1 MTIASFLSRRRRALV
16 IGTATVLLHVLA
28 MNFVG
33 ARIGLAPPG
42 MPAPAPDPVTI
53 VALLRAPAPVLAPA
67 APPPAPKP
75 KPAPARP
82 RPAPKAVPPPPA
94 APPPEATAEAD
105 ASPADGAEQA
115 ADAAAAPIQ
124 ASAAEVAPA
133 VELTSATAPEP
144 PEPPVAE
151 VAPPEPVK
159 PALKA
164 SLPPSAEL
172 NFDVARTDR
181 DGGTWSGLSTISW
194 KQAAGAYK
202 LSMEASVSVLVAR
215 VNLVL
220 LNSEGTVGPS
230 GIVPRITTEK
240 RRGKSQT
247 ATHFGGPD
255 GKITFS
261 ASERSYPMVPGA
273 QDKATFLMQLA
284 AIGRADSAQFASG
297 VELFVG
303 EEKDANPF
311 GFVLVGQE
319 TINTPMGPLATW
331 HLARP
336 PRPGAYN
343 SRLDIWLAPAHNWYP
358 VQIRNTE
365 SNGSVTTQT
374 IRKILI
380 TDLGN

>member
-16 IGTATVLLHVLA
+16 IGTATVLLHLLA
-28 MNFVG
+28 IDFVG
-33 ARIGLAPPG
+33 ARIGLAPAG
-42 MPAPAPDPVTI
+42 APAPDPVTI
-53 VALLRAPAPVLAPA
+53 VAVLHAPAPPA
-67 APPPAPKP
+67 APPAPKP
-75 KPAPARP
+75 KPKLP
-82 RPAPKAVPPPPA
+82 PAPTRPPPAAKAVPPPA
-94 APPPEATAEAD
+94 APGPDATAEA
-105 ASPADGAEQA
+105 SPADSAGDA
-115 ADAAAAPIQ
+115 ADAAPASIQ
-124 ASAAEVAPA
+124 ASAAEAAPA
-133 VELTSATAPEP
+133 VELASGTAS
-144 PEPPVAE
+144 EPPVAE
-151 VAPPEPVK
+151 APPAEPAK

-172 NFDVARTDR
+172 NFEVARTDR

-220 LNSEGTVGPS
+220 LSSEGTVGAG
-230 GIVPRITTEK
+230 GIVPRSATEK
-240 RRGKSQT
+240 RRGKTQT
-247 ATHFGGPD
+247 ATHFGSGPD

-273 QDKATFLMQLA
+273 QDKASFLMQLA

-311 GFVLVGQE
+311 SFVLVGQE
-319 TINTPMGPLATW
+319 DINTPMGPMATW
-331 HLARP
+331 HVARP

-380 TDLGN
+380 TE

>member
-28 MNFVG
+28 IDFVG
-33 ARIGLAPPG
+33 ARIGLAPID
-42 MPAPAPDPVTI
+42 APAPEPVTI
-53 VALLRAPAPVLAPA
+53 VAVLHAPIAP
-67 APPPAPKP
+67 PPPAPPQP
-75 KPAPARP
+75 KPPPARP
-82 RPAPKAVPPPPA
+82 RPPAKAVPPPA
-94 APPPEATAEAD
+94 TPPPEATADAE
-105 ASPADGAEQA
+105 ASPADGAGEA
-115 ADAAAAPIQ
+115 VDAPPAPMQ
-124 ASAAEVAPA
+124 GGAEVAPA
-133 VELTSATAPEP
+133 VDQVSVTASATAPATAPEP
-144 PEPPVAE
+144 PAAE
-151 VAPPEPVK
+151 AVPPEPVK
-159 PALKA
+159 PALKV
-164 SLPPSAEL
+164 SLPPSADL

-194 KQAAGAYK
+194 KHAAGAYK

-220 LNSEGTVGPS
+220 LSSEGTVGPS
-230 GIVPRITTEK
+230 GIVPRSATEK
-240 RRGKSQT
+240 RRGKTQT

-273 QDKATFLMQLA
+273 QDKGSFLMQLA
-284 AIGRADSAQFASG
+284 AIGRADSAQLASG

-311 GFVLVGQE
+311 AFVLVGQE
-319 TINTPMGPLATW
+319 EINTPMGRMATW
-331 HLARP
+331 HVARP

>member
-1 MTIASFLSRRRRALV
+1 MTIASFLSRRRRALA
-16 IGTATVLLHVLA
+16 IGTATVLLHYLA
-28 MNFVG
+28 ISFVG
-33 ARIGLAPPG
+33 ARIALAP
-42 MPAPAPDPVTI
+42 ATAPDAEPVTI
-53 VALLRAPAPVLAPA
+53 IAQLHAPAPVAAPLPPPKPTPKPAAARPRAPARSTPAPA
-67 APPPAPKP
+67 APVAQ
-75 KPAPARP
+75 ANS
-82 RPAPKAVPPPPA
+82 
-94 APPPEATAEAD
+94 EAE
-105 ASPADGAEQA
+105 ASPAGPAGDA
-115 ADAAAAPIQ
+115 ADAAPAPVQ

-133 VELTSATAPEP
+133 VEMAPEP
-144 PEPPVAE
+144 PPVAQA
-151 VAPPEPVK
+151 APAEPVK

-194 KQAAGAYK
+194 KQAGGAYK

-220 LNSEGTVGPS
+220 LTSEGTVGAD
-230 GIVPRITTEK
+230 GIVPRSATEK
-240 RRGKSQT
+240 RRGKTQT

-255 GKITFS
+255 GKISFS
-261 ASERSYPMVPGA
+261 ASERSYPMVAGA
-273 QDKATFLMQLA
+273 QDKASFLMQLG
-284 AIGRADSAQFASG
+284 AIGRADSAQLASG

-311 GFVLVGQE
+311 GFVLVGKE
-319 TINTPMGPLATW
+319 DIDTRMGRIATW
-331 HLARP
+331 HVARP

-380 TDLGN
+380 TDSGT

>member
-1 MTIASFLSRRRRALV
+1 MTIASFLSRRRRALA
-16 IGTATVLLHVLA
+16 IGTATVLLHYLA
-28 MNFVG
+28 ISFVG
-33 ARIGLAPPG
+33 ARIG
-42 MPAPAPDPVTI
+42 PAPATAPDPEPVTI
-53 VALLRAPAPVLAPA
+53 VAQLHAPAPVAAPLPPPKPTPKPAAARPRAPARSTPVPA
-67 APPPAPKP
+67 APVAE
-75 KPAPARP
+75 
-82 RPAPKAVPPPPA
+82 VNS
-94 APPPEATAEAD
+94 EAEAG
-105 ASPADGAEQA
+105 GAGDA
-115 ADAAAAPIQ
+115 ADAAPAPVQ
-124 ASAAEVAPA
+124 ASVAEVAPA
-133 VELTSATAPEP
+133 VELAPEP
-144 PEPPVAE
+144 PPVAE
-151 VAPPEPVK
+151 AAPAEPVK
-159 PALKA
+159 PALKV

-194 KQAAGAYK
+194 KQAGGAYK

-220 LNSEGTVGPS
+220 LTSEGTVGAD
-230 GIVPRITTEK
+230 GIVPRTATEK
-240 RRGKSQT
+240 RRGKTQT
-247 ATHFGGPD
+247 ATHFGGAD

-261 ASERSYPMVPGA
+261 ASERSYPMVAGA
-273 QDKATFLMQLA
+273 QDKASFLLQLA
-284 AIGRADSAQFASG
+284 AIGRADSAQLASG

-311 GFVLVGQE
+311 GFVLVGKE
-319 TINTPMGPLATW
+319 EIDTRMGRMATW
-331 HLARP
+331 HVARP

-380 TDLGN
+380 TDSGN

>member
-28 MNFVG
+28 IDFVG
-33 ARIGLAPPG
+33 ARIGMSPPG
-42 MPAPAPDPVTI
+42 MPAPAPDPVTM
-53 VALLRAPAPVLAPA
+53 VALLRAPAPAPVPA
-67 APPPAPKP
+67 APPPKP
-75 KPAPARP
+75 KPVPARP
-82 RPAPKAVPPPPA
+82 RPAPKPVPPPA
-94 APPPEATAEAD
+94 APPPEVTAEAD
-105 ASPADGAEQA
+105 AGAGPAEGAQEA
-115 ADAAAAPIQ
+115 ADAAAAPVQ

-133 VELTSATAPEP
+133 VELP
-144 PEPPVAE
+144 PEPPPVAE
-151 VAPPEPVK
+151 APPPEPAK
-159 PALKA
+159 PALKV

-181 DGGTWSGLSTISW
+181 DGGTWSGVSTISW
-194 KQAAGAYK
+194 KQAGGAYK

-220 LNSEGTVGPS
+220 LNSEGSVGPS
-230 GIVPRITTEK
+230 GIVPRLTTEK

-247 ATHFGGPD
+247 ATHFGGAD

-319 TINTPMGPLATW
+319 NINTPMGPLATW

-380 TDLGN
+380 TD

>member
-16 IGTATVLLHVLA
+16 IGTATVLLHYLA
-28 MNFVG
+28 ISFVG
-33 ARIGLAPPG
+33 ARIGLAPLT
-42 MPAPAPDPVTI
+42 APDPEPVTI
-53 VALLRAPAPVLAPA
+53 IAALHAPA
-67 APPPAPKP
+67 
-75 KPAPARP
+75 
-82 RPAPKAVPPPPA
+82 PPA
-94 APPPEATAEAD
+94 APVPPPKPTPKPAAARPRAPARSAPAAAAPVAAAQEQPEAPAE
-105 ASPADGAEQA
+105 ASPAVAS
-115 ADAAAAPIQ
+115 DAAAAPVQ
-124 ASAAEVAPA
+124 ASVAEVAPA
-133 VELTSATAPEP
+133 VEPAPEP
-144 PEPPVAE
+144 PPEA
-151 VAPPEPVK
+151 APAEPVK
-159 PALKA
+159 PALKV

-181 DGGTWSGLSTISW
+181 DGGTWSGLSTIAW
-194 KQAAGAYK
+194 KQAGGAYK
-202 LSMEASVSVLVAR
+202 LSMEASVSLLVAR

-220 LNSEGTVGPS
+220 LNSEGTVGAD
-230 GIVPRITTEK
+230 GIVPRLSTEK
-240 RRGKSQT
+240 RRGKTQT

-261 ASERSYPMVPGA
+261 ASERSYPMLAGT
-273 QDKATFLMQLA
+273 QDKASFLIQLA
-284 AIGRADSAQFASG
+284 AIGRADSAQLASG

-311 GFVLVGQE
+311 GFVLVAKE
-319 TINTPMGPLATW
+319 DIDTRMGRMATW
-331 HLARP
+331 HVARP

-380 TDLGN
+380 TD

>member
-1 MTIASFLSRRRRALV
+1 MTIASYLSRRRRALA
-16 IGTATVLLHVLA
+16 IGAATVLLHILA
-28 MNFVG
+28 IDFVG
-33 ARIGLAPPG
+33 ARIGLAPAKLA
-42 MPAPAPDPVTI
+42 APAPDPVTV
-53 VALLRAPAPVLAPA
+53 VALLHAPAPAPA
-67 APPPAPKP
+67 AATPAPPKPAAAPKP
-75 KPAPARP
+75 VRPLPAL
-82 RPAPKAVPPPPA
+82 KVVPPPV
-94 APPPEATAEAD
+94 APPPDNT
-105 ASPADGAEQA
+105 ADG
-115 ADAAAAPIQ
+115 DAIPPDGPGEPPVTDSSTVQ
-124 ASAAEVAPA
+124 ASAAETTPA
-133 VELTSATAPEP
+133 VELASATASATASG
-144 PEPPVAE
+144 PPVPE
-151 VAPPEPVK
+151 APPAEPVK
-159 PALKA
+159 PALKV

-172 NFDVARTDR
+172 NFEVARTDR
-181 DGGTWSGLSTISW
+181 EGGTWSGLSTISW

-220 LNSEGTVGPS
+220 LTSEGALGAG
-230 GIVPRITTEK
+230 GIEPRTTTEK
-240 RRGKSQT
+240 RRGKAQT

-273 QDKATFLMQLA
+273 QDKASFLMQLA

-319 TINTPMGPLATW
+319 NINTPMGQLATW

-365 SNGSVTTQT
+365 SNGSITTQT
-374 IRKILI
+374 IRKIHI
-380 TDLGN
+380 TD

>member
-1 MTIASFLSRRRRALV
+1 MTIASFLSQRRRALV
-16 IGTATVLLHVLA
+16 IGAATVLLHVLA
-28 MNFVG
+28 IDFVG
-33 ARIGLAPPG
+33 ARIGLVPLDR
-42 MPAPAPDPVTI
+42 PAPAPDPVTI
-53 VALLRAPAPVLAPA
+53 VALLRAPAPV
-67 APPPAPKP
+67 PPPKPPP

-82 RPAPKAVPPPPA
+82 RPAPKALPLPA
-94 APPPEATAEAD
+94 APLPEASAEAD
-105 ASPADGAEQA
+105 AGPADGAGET
-115 ADAAAAPIQ
+115 ADAAAAPNQ

-133 VELTSATAPEP
+133 VAPASEPPEP
-144 PEPPVAE
+144 PEPPPVAE
-151 VAPPEPVK
+151 VPPPEPVK
-159 PALKA
+159 PALKV

-202 LSMEASVSVLVAR
+202 LSMEASVSVLLAR
-215 VNLVL
+215 LNLVL
-220 LNSEGTVGPS
+220 LNSEGTVGAG

-311 GFVLVGQE
+311 GFVLVGQDN
-319 TINTPMGPLATW
+319 INTPMGPLATW

>member
-1 MTIASFLSRRRRALV
+1 MMIASFLSRRRRALV

-28 MNFVG
+28 IDFVG
-33 ARIGLAPPG
+33 ARIGLAPSA
-42 MPAPAPDPVTI
+42 APAPEPVTI
-53 VALLRAPAPVLAPA
+53 VAVLHAPIAPPAPAPPQPT
-67 APPPAPKP
+67 PP
-75 KPAPARP
+75 PARP
-82 RPAPKAVPPPPA
+82 RPPVKAVPPPA
-94 APPPEATAEAD
+94 APPPEATADAEAG
-105 ASPADGAEQA
+105 PADGAREAIDSAPAPLQA
-115 ADAAAAPIQ
+115 G
-124 ASAAEVAPA
+124 AAEVAPA
-133 VELTSATAPEP
+133 VEVASATASATAAATAPEP
-144 PEPPVAE
+144 PPVADP
-151 VAPPEPVK
+151 VPPEPVK
-159 PALKA
+159 PAFKV
-164 SLPPSAEL
+164 SLPPSADL

-194 KQAAGAYK
+194 KHAAGAYK

-220 LNSEGTVGPS
+220 LSSEGTVGPN
-230 GIVPRITTEK
+230 GIVPRSATEK
-240 RRGKSQT
+240 RRGKTQT

-273 QDKATFLMQLA
+273 QDKGSFLMQLA
-284 AIGRADSAQFASG
+284 AIGRADSAQLASG

-311 GFVLVGQE
+311 AFVLVGQE
-319 TINTPMGPLATW
+319 DINTPMGRMATW
-331 HLARP
+331 HVARP

>member
-1 MTIASFLSRRRRALV
+1 MTIASYLSRRRRALV
-16 IGTATVLLHVLA
+16 IGAATVLLHILA
-28 MNFVG
+28 IDFVG
-33 ARIGLAPPG
+33 ARIGLAPAKLA
-42 MPAPAPDPVTI
+42 APAPDPVTV
-53 VALLRAPAPVLAPA
+53 VAILHAPAPAPA
-67 APPPAPKP
+67 AATPAPPKPAAAPKP
-75 KPAPARP
+75 VRP
-82 RPAPKAVPPPPA
+82 RPAPKAVPPPD
-94 APPPEATAEAD
+94 APPPENT
-105 ASPADGAEQA
+105 ADGEAIPPDGPGEPA
-115 ADAAAAPIQ
+115 VTETPTIQ
-124 ASAAEVAPA
+124 ASAAETTPA
-133 VELTSATAPEP
+133 VELASATP
-144 PEPPVAE
+144 PEPPAPE
-151 VAPPEPVK
+151 APPAEPVK
-159 PALKA
+159 PALKV

-202 LSMEASVSVLVAR
+202 LTMEASVSVLVAR

-220 LNSEGTVGPS
+220 LTSEGALGAG
-230 GIVPRITTEK
+230 GIEPRTTTEK

-273 QDKATFLMQLA
+273 QDKASFLMQLA
-284 AIGRADSAQFASG
+284 AIGRADSAQFANG

-319 TINTPMGPLATW
+319 NINTPMGQLATW

-380 TDLGN
+380 TD

>member
-1 MTIASFLSRRRRALV
+1 MTIASFLSRRRRALL

-28 MNFVG
+28 IDFVG
-33 ARIGLAPPG
+33 ARIGRSPLHV
-42 MPAPAPDPVTI
+42 PAPADDPLTI
-53 VALLRAPAPVLAPA
+53 VALLHAPAPVAAPA
-67 APPPAPKP
+67 APPQPKPAPKP
-75 KPAPARP
+75 AQKPAQVRP

-94 APPPEATAEAD
+94 PLPEATAGVD
-105 ASPADGAEQA
+105 AGTVDGAEA
-115 ADAAAAPIQ
+115 PADPAAAPVQ
-124 ASAAEVAPA
+124 ASAAEMAPA
-133 VELTSATAPEP
+133 VELAASGTP
-144 PEPPVAE
+144 PEPPVAQA
-151 VAPPEPVK
+151 APAEPVK

-181 DGGTWSGLSTISW
+181 DGGTWSGVSSIAW
-194 KQAAGAYK
+194 KQAGGAYT

-220 LNSEGTVGPS
+220 LTSEGTLGPG
-230 GIVPRITTEK
+230 GIIPRTTTEK

-261 ASERSYPMVPGA
+261 ASERSYPMVAGA
-273 QDKATFLMQLA
+273 QDKASFLMQLA

-319 TINTPMGPLATW
+319 DIDTRMGRMATW

-374 IRKILI
+374 IRKIHL
-380 TDLGN
+380 TD

>member
-1 MTIASFLSRRRRALV
+1 MTIASSLYRWRRALL
-16 IGTATVLLHVLA
+16 IGTATVLLHLLA
-28 MNFVG
+28 IDFVV
-33 ARIGLAPPG
+33 ARIGLAPAI
-42 MPAPAPDPVTI
+42 APMPDPVTI
-53 VALLRAPAPVLAPA
+53 VAVLHAP
-67 APPPAPKP
+67 APPPAPVPSP
-75 KPAPARP
+75 KPTPKAAPTPAPP
-82 RPAPKAVPPPPA
+82 RPVPKVVPPPATPLPAEPSDTDVFAAIETGEAADPA
-94 APPPEATAEAD
+94 AEPV
-105 ASPADGAEQA
+105 QA
-115 ADAAAAPIQ
+115 G
-124 ASAAEVAPA
+124 AAEMAPA
-133 VELTSATAPEP
+133 VESGPGTAA
-144 PEPPVAE
+144 EPPVAQA
-151 VAPPEPVK
+151 APAEPVK
-159 PALKA
+159 PALKV

-181 DGGTWSGLSTISW
+181 DGGTWSGLSAMTW
-194 KQAAGAYK
+194 QQAAGAYK

-220 LNSEGTVGPS
+220 LTSEGTVGPE
-230 GIVPRITTEK
+230 GIVPRTTTEK

-284 AIGRADSAQFASG
+284 AIGRADSAQLASG

-319 TINTPMGPLATW
+319 DIDTRMGRMATW

-374 IRKILI
+374 IRKIHI
-380 TDLGN
+380 TD

>member
-28 MNFVG
+28 IDFVG
-33 ARIGLAPPG
+33 ARIGMSPPG
-42 MPAPAPDPVTI
+42 MPAPAPDPVTM

-67 APPPAPKP
+67 APPPKP

-82 RPAPKAVPPPPA
+82 RPAPKPAPPPA
-94 APPPEATAEAD
+94 APLPEATAEAD
-105 ASPADGAEQA
+105 AGPADGAEKA
-115 ADAAAAPIQ
+115 ADAAAAPVQ
-124 ASAAEVAPA
+124 ASAAEMAPV
-133 VELTSATAPEP
+133 VELTPEP
-144 PEPPVAE
+144 PAVAE
-151 VAPPEPVK
+151 APPSEPVK
-159 PALKA
+159 PALKV

-181 DGGTWSGLSTISW
+181 DGGTWSGVSTISW
-194 KQAAGAYK
+194 KQAGGAYK

-220 LNSEGTVGPS
+220 LNSEGAVGPG

-247 ATHFGGPD
+247 ATHFGGAD

-319 TINTPMGPLATW
+319 NINTPMGPLATW

>member
-1 MTIASFLSRRRRALV
+1 MTIAFSLSRRRRALV
-16 IGTATVLLHVLA
+16 IGTATVLLHLLA
-28 MNFVG
+28 IDFVV
-33 ARIGLAPPG
+33 ARIGLAPAI
-42 MPAPAPDPVTI
+42 APIPDPVTI
-53 VALLRAPAPVLAPA
+53 VAVLHAPAPAPA
-67 APPPAPKP
+67 PLPSPKPTP
-75 KPAPARP
+75 KPAPTPAPP
-82 RPAPKAVPPPPA
+82 RPVPKVVPPP
-94 APPPEATAEAD
+94 ATPLPAD
-105 ASPADGAEQA
+105 ASDTDVFTADGAGEDAGPAPEPVQA
-115 ADAAAAPIQ
+115 G
-124 ASAAEVAPA
+124 AAEMAPA
-133 VELTSATAPEP
+133 VELAPAAMPEP
-144 PEPPVAE
+144 PPAAEP
-151 VAPPEPVK
+151 APAEPVK
-159 PALKA
+159 PALKV

-181 DGGTWSGLSTISW
+181 DGGTWSGLSTIAW

-202 LSMEASVSVLVAR
+202 LTMEASVSVLVAR

-220 LNSEGTVGPS
+220 LTSEGTVGPS
-230 GIVPRITTEK
+230 GIAPRITTEK

-284 AIGRADSAQFASG
+284 AIGRADSAQLASG

-311 GFVLVGQE
+311 SVVLVGQE
-319 TINTPMGPLATW
+319 EIDTRMGRMATW
-331 HLARP
+331 HVARP

-374 IRKILI
+374 IRQIRL
-380 TDLGN
+380 TD

>member
-1 MTIASFLSRRRRALV
+1 MTIASFLSRRRRALA
-16 IGTATVLLHVLA
+16 IGTATVLLHYLA
-28 MNFVG
+28 ISFVG
-33 ARIGLAPPG
+33 ARIALAP
-42 MPAPAPDPVTI
+42 ATAPDLQPVTI
-53 VALLRAPAPVLAPA
+53 VAQLHAPAPVTAPL
-67 APPPAPKP
+67 PPPKP
-75 KPAPARP
+75 KPAAARP
-82 RPAPKAVPPPPA
+82 RPPARSTPAPA
-94 APPPEATAEAD
+94 APVVQANSEAKAEAE
-105 ASPADGAEQA
+105 ASPAGGAGDA
-115 ADAAAAPIQ
+115 ADAAPAPVQ

-133 VELTSATAPEP
+133 VELAPEP
-144 PEPPVAE
+144 PPVAQA
-151 VAPPEPVK
+151 APVEPVK

-194 KQAAGAYK
+194 KQAGGAYK

-220 LNSEGTVGPS
+220 LTSEGTVGAD
-230 GIVPRITTEK
+230 GIVPRTATEK
-240 RRGKSQT
+240 RRGKTQT

-255 GKITFS
+255 GKISFS
-261 ASERSYPMVPGA
+261 ASERSYPMVAGA
-273 QDKATFLMQLA
+273 QDKASFLMQLA
-284 AIGRADSAQFASG
+284 AIGRADSAQLASG

-311 GFVLVGQE
+311 GFVLVGKE
-319 TINTPMGPLATW
+319 DIDTRMGRMATW
-331 HLARP
+331 HVARP

-380 TDLGN
+380 TDSGN